1 MAVKIRLSRVGANRD
16 NCFRVVAKD
25 TRMPREGRFVE
36 ILGWYDPKKEGDNF
50 GLKMDRIE
58 YWTGTG
64 AQLSDTVAS
73 LVRRA
78 KRAARAEAAV
88 TAAATA
94 AP

>member
-1 MAVKIRLSRVGANRD
+1 MAVKIRLSKVGANRD

-36 ILGWYDPKKEGDNF
+36 ILGWYDPKKEGVNF

-64 AQLSDTVAS
+64 AKLSDTVAS

-88 TAAATA
+88 VATA